1 MMFRQEDGSLVWTRQ
16 AQLACSPNCPACVC
30 TLVSPPPVPSRRRRN
45 GGCARAHLQAPGVV
59 GNARGLSPE
68 ARSETLNIYIYAT
81 PTGLSTLFGHF
92 WVEMTEVAHCP
103 GCDASRPIRGEC
115 LVDAK
120 ARRELGLAPCPQKS
134 PKAIHTLGVV
144 VCRIINYQGTLISER
159 GTTYATPS
167 LKDQTLTVSCLHCFK
182 NSIERVLT
190 VGAPF

>member
-1 MMFRQEDGSLVWTRQ
+1 MYGPGKPNLRA
-16 AQLACSPNCPACVC
+16 AQIVLRA
-30 TLVSPPPVPSRRRRN
+30 
-45 GGCARAHLQAPGVV
+45 CARLCLLRRCQAGDEGMADAHVPTYRHL
-59 GNARGLSPE
+59 GLSAMPGACPLK
-68 ARSETLNIYIYAT
+68 ARSETLKHIYIYAT

-182 NSIERVLT
+182 NTIERVLT